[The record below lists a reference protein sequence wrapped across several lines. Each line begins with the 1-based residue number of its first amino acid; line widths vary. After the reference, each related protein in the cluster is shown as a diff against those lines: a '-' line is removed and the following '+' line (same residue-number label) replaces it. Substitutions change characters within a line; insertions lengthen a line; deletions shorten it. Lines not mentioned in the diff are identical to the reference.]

1 MEDRVKI
8 TVIATGFHSESV
20 GISKKISD
28 AAAVSAA
35 EVRPALQQ
43 AAASRHREADEQPVA
58 LESESVSADTDADSE
73 ARPELEQSTISAEAG
88 GDPNDLEV
96 PSFLRR
102 SGESS

>member
-20 GISKKISD
+20 GISKKVSD
-28 AAAVSAA
+28 AAAASAA

-43 AAASRHREADEQPVA
+43 AAASRHRDEAEQT
-58 LESESVSADTDADSE
+58 DTLDSE
-73 ARPELEQSTISAEAG
+73 LVSVGTDVDSEDRQELEQSAEAG
-88 GDPNDLEV
+88 DDPNDLEV